1 MAICQCD
8 NWMAAKFDTYL
19 AEYQHGLC
27 FSFVRGVSFTGQ
39 SKNFPS
45 EKAVDGERQIIIKN
59 YAIQSSHVH
68 TDLGKVHAHHPGAIS
83 SMTHKM
89 MSDALLL
96 PPSIPASFSAKGTVV
111 ILTKEQN
118 TLVRKGHV

>member
-1 MAICQCD
+1 
-8 NWMAAKFDTYL
+8 MAAKFDTYL

-59 YAIQSSHVH
+59 YATQSSHVH
-68 TDLGKVHAHHPGAIS
+68 TDLGKVHAHHPGDQLD
-83 SMTHKM
+83 
-89 MSDALLL
+89 DA
-96 PPSIPASFSAKGTVV
+96 
-111 ILTKEQN
+111 QN
-118 TLVRKGHV
+118 DE